1 MSLVKDKDTATRAGR
16 SVLAEWLIKREET
29 KKRKEAEAEE
39 RRRKYDEEIEMYI
52 KRYEELKE
60 KGMSRISK
68 DGKFLNIK
76 AGQFSR
82 FRIDLLDKG
91 YSKAARQELI
101 EALSGTPI
109 IEELE
114 ILDYLKDL
122 QREQANVKTV
132 FT

>member
-1 MSLVKDKDTATRAGR
+1 M
-16 SVLAEWLIKREET
+16 LIEREEI
-29 KKRKEAEAEE
+29 KKINEDEAEE
-39 RRRKYDEEIEMYI
+39 RMRKYDEEIEMFI
-52 KRYEELKE
+52 KRSEELKA

-76 AGQFSR
+76 AGGFSR
-82 FRIDLLDKG
+82 FIIDLLDSG
-91 YSKAARQELI
+91 YPKVERQKLV

-114 ILDYLKDL
+114 LLDHLKEQL
-122 QREQANVKTV
+122 REEADTKIV